1 MKMLVVM
8 FATLS
13 TFACAGGSAP
23 APAEQP
29 KPTEIPITSKSP
41 KAVDQFKKGRD
52 LTENLRMPEAAEAL
66 DEAIKLDP
74 DFAQALA
81 YRGVA
86 TPGPEGLKQMER
98 ASVASA
104 ELPKAEKLLIDA
116 TLAGRRGEFA
126 KSTELWTELT
136 EAVPSD
142 WRSWTGLG
150 TQLYSNE
157 KYREAADAFKKAA
170 ELNPKAG
177 SAFNN
182 LGYAYLA
189 QGEAGPAIEAFQKY
203 VSINPD
209 EPNPQ
214 DSLAEALMAGGQF
227 AEAEAAFRKAVAL
240 SPAFSVAWEGV
251 AYTKAFRGDWAGA
264 REALNQARDRAPRPS
279 DRIDVQRLGAWVAL
293 AEGNMTEGMK
303 QLDALE
309 QSPDASPVD
318 AAFVATHRAT
328 ALVDASRY
336 ANAETEIA
344 KALQTADAGT
354 LPPAASRN
362 LRRIALMLRAAAQGR
377 SGTAAAVD
385 KTVAALQQDATA
397 RPDEAQL
404 QSTVHFAQGMLA
416 VAQKDLKAAKAHF
429 DLCSSRDTYCHW
441 QAFVV
446 AQKGGDRAGAD
457 AARARVVRVYGRDPL
472 DLYVRSALNRM
483 TPKSTN

>member
-1 MKMLVVM
+1 MKRLVVT

-13 TFACAGGSAP
+13 LFACTGGNAP
-23 APAEQP
+23 APAEP
-29 KPTEIPITSKSP
+29 TKPTEIPITSKSP
-41 KAVDQFKKGRD
+41 EAVDKFKKGRD
-52 LTENLRMPEAAEAL
+52 LTENLRMPEATEAL
-66 DEAIKLDP
+66 DEALKLDP

-86 TPGPEGLKQMER
+86 TPGPQGLKEMER
-98 ASVASA
+98 ASALAAS
-104 ELPKAEKLLIDA
+104 LPTTEKLLIDA

-126 KSTELWTELT
+126 RSTELWKQLT
-136 EAVPSD
+136 DAIASD

-182 LGYAYLA
+182 LGYAYLV

-203 VSINPD
+203 ASINPD

-227 AEAEAAFRKAVAL
+227 ADAEAAFRKAVAL
-240 SPAFSVAWEGV
+240 SPTFSVAWEGV
-251 AYTKAFRGDWAGA
+251 AYVKAFQGDWAGA

-279 DRIDVQRLGAWVAL
+279 DRIDVQRLGALLTL
-293 AEGNMTEGMK
+293 AEGKMTEAMK

-309 QSPDASPVD
+309 KSPEASTVD
-318 AAFVATHRAT
+318 VAFVPTYRAT

-336 ANAETEIA
+336 ADAQTQIA

-354 LPPAASRN
+354 LPPGATRN
-362 LRRIALMLRAAAQGR
+362 LRRVALVLQAAAEG
-377 SGTAAAVD
+377 
-385 KTVAALQQDATA
+385 
-397 RPDEAQL
+397 
-404 QSTVHFAQGMLA
+404 
-416 VAQKDLKAAKAHF
+416 
-429 DLCSSRDTYCHW
+429 
-441 QAFVV
+441 
-446 AQKGGDRAGAD
+446 
-457 AARARVVRVYGRDPL
+457 
-472 DLYVRSALNRM
+472 
-483 TPKSTN
+483 